1 MDMKVIGQGGQTNLN
16 RNDTIQ
22 NVQELEMTNKDVEN
36 QVDSHLKNGKSSN
49 EVDRKELEKAVKK
62 LNTFLEDENTH
73 AEISIH
79 DKLKTIMVKILDEHD
94 NVIMEA
100 PPKKILDMVAK
111 MCELAGVLVDKKA

>member
-1 MDMKVIGQGGQTNLN
+1 MDMKVIGQGGQTNLT
-16 RNDTIQ
+16 RNEMIQ
-22 NVQELEMTNKDVEN
+22 NVQELEITNKDVESEIH
-36 QVDSHLKNGKSSN
+36 DRLKNNG
-49 EVDRKELEKAVKK
+49 VDKKELEKAVKK

-79 DKLKTIMVKILDEHD
+79 DRLKTIMVKILDEDD